1 MIKHLIFS
9 CILFVK
15 FTTIVEAQ
23 KANQLT
29 DTAKDKRFEHYLGV
43 QINPLLRQLLTIGTV
58 PNINNPFLLN
68 YSLNNA
74 KSRWGIHAGVGFNLI
89 QLKDNDDITD
99 RKTLITT
106 VSSRIGLDRYFDL
119 SSRWQVGFGID
130 GIYQL
135 SENITNTQVVS
146 FDTID
151 VENRI
156 TNQRSG
162 GGLRGFARFKLSER
176 VMLGTESTLYYQF
189 GFNKNESKITS
200 RDFSLPGAPKI
211 TVSTSTVQQ
220 LIESQF
226 SLPVAIYLVF
236 KF

>member
-1 MIKHLIFS
+1 MIKQLIFS
-9 CILFVK
+9 FIA
-15 FTTIVEAQ
+15 FTTLLNSVNAQ

-29 DTAKDKRFEHYLGV
+29 DEPKDKRFEHYVGV
-43 QINPLLRQLLTIGTV
+43 QINPLLRQLLTIGTMPSV
-58 PNINNPFLLN
+58 NNPFLLN

-74 KSRWGIHAGVGFNLI
+74 KSRWGIHAGVGFNFI
-89 QLKDNDDITD
+89 QLKNNDDITD
-99 RKTLITT
+99 RKTMITN

-119 SSRWQVGFGID
+119 SPRWQVGFGID

-151 VENRI
+151 VENRL
-156 TNQRSG
+156 TTQRSG

-176 VMLGTESTLYYQF
+176 IMLGTESTLYYQF
-189 GFNKNESKITS
+189 GFNKIESKVTS
-200 RDFSLPGAPKI
+200 RDFNQPGAPKV
-211 TVSTSTVQQ
+211 TVSTSNVEQ

-226 SLPVAIYLVF
+226 SLPVVIYLAF